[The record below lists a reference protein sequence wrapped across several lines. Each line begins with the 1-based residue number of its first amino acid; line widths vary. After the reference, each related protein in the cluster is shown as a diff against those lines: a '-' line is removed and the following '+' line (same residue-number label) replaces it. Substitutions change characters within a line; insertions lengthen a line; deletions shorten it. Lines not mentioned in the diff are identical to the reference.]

1 MNINVIVV
9 NLPRDFRPADASNHG
24 RESDERFARAFSTP
38 DAVTHGPISGVA
50 SIDEVIDLIPQNG
63 AWVGK
68 AGMVSTRTDSS
79 RLTGGRKALY
89 SSPTV
94 ATYNHEG
101 KVHYSSQD
109 KGLRINITA

>member
-9 NLPRDFRPADASNHG
+9 NVPRDFRPAGFSDYE
-24 RESDERFARAFSTP
+24 REHEEHFAGTFSRP
-38 DAVTHGPISGVA
+38 DTVMPGSAPIE
-50 SIDEVIDLIPQNG
+50 EVVELIPQNG

-68 AGMVSTRTDSS
+68 AGMMSARTDSL

-94 ATYNHEG
+94 TTYDHEG
-101 KVHYSSQD
+101 KVRYSSQD

>member
-9 NLPRDFRPADASNHG
+9 NVPRDFRPADVSDYG
-24 RESDERFARAFSTP
+24 RERKEHFASTFSSP
-38 DAVTHGPISGVA
+38 DAVTPGATP
-50 SIDEVIDLIPQNG
+50 IDEVVELIPQNG

-68 AGMVSTRTDSS
+68 AGMMSTRTDAP

-89 SSPTV
+89 GSPTV
-94 ATYNHEG
+94 MTYDHEG
-101 KVHYSSQD
+101 KVRYSAQD